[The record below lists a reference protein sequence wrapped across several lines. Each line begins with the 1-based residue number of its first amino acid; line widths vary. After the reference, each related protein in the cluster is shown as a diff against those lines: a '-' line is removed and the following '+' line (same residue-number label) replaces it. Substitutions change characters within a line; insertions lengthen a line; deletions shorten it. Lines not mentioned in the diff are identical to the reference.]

1 MAKRAKKKPR
11 LTDKAQIDLA
21 QFALICR
28 RLQYLCDL
36 CFHGRVIDF
45 AAALAIERRYLSR
58 ILLGHRPPTLAV
70 ILRAANELGVRTD
83 WLLFGDGQPYA
94 RPYKLYPIEFETP
107 EAECIQSVHRVFDTL
122 IQPVYPA
129 RIEMPEPFDTDT
141 HVSNISDDHV
151 ALAKRIHAARMCER
165 PVLMFLGQYAAMAGA
180 GISMR
185 ECVKR
190 KYLTAVAA
198 TELAMQ
204 IDIALTQPD
213 VFPDTG
219 RIARLA
225 GQHRIGY
232 GEAVGKWAFTKQDLR
247 KRSLFYAAHVN
258 DIPATVHVSIGETT
272 THLQPNRQGLAA
284 AAALGVAAY
293 IDLLLFAEQV
303 KDLRG
308 GVFLIFGEE
317 QRAIGLLEQ
326 TLAAVTNGPGEFAV
340 GLIGPRSSGDINF
353 RVAKLGGECFALQ
366 DYYSPAVNGLIRA
379 CDEVYSGRILNERL
393 GTLSKT

>member
-1 MAKRAKKKPR
+1 MSEPAKKPR
-11 LTDKAQIDLA
+11 QQADKTQNESAQLS
-21 QFALICR
+21 LIR
-28 RLQYLCDL
+28 KRLHYLCDL

-45 AAALAIERRYLSR
+45 AAATGIERRHLSR
-58 ILLGHRPPTLAV
+58 ILLGRRPLPLQAV
-70 ILRAANELGVRTD
+70 LSVVDKLNVRAD

-94 RPYKLYPIEFETP
+94 RPHKLYPDAFE
-107 EAECIQSVHRVFDTL
+107 SVGDEQIKSAYRVFDNLT
-122 IQPVYPA
+122 QPVYPPG
-129 RIEMPEPFDTDT
+129 IEMPETFDTDN
-141 HVSNISDDHV
+141 HVSNISDSHV
-151 ALAKRIHAARMCER
+151 ALAKRIHAARSCDR
-165 PVLMFLGQYAAMAGA
+165 PVVMFLGQYAAMAGA

-190 KYLTAVAA
+190 KYLTAVSA
-198 TELAMQ
+198 TEAAMQ
-204 IDIALTQPD
+204 VDITLAQPD

-225 GQHRIGY
+225 DHHRIGY
-232 GEAVGKWAFTKQDLR
+232 GEAVGKWALTKQDLR
-247 KRSLFYAAHVN
+247 KRSLFYAAHVY
-258 DIPATVHVSIGETT
+258 DVPATVHVSIGEAP
-272 THLQPNRQGLAA
+272 THLQPNRHGLAT

-303 KDLRG
+303 KDLNG

-317 QRAIGLLEQ
+317 QRAIELLEK
-326 TLAAVTNGPGEFAV
+326 TLAAVTTSPGDFAV
-340 GLIGPRSSGDINF
+340 GLIGPHAIGDIDS
-353 RVAKLGGECFALQ
+353 RVAKLGGECFVLQ